1 MSRLRL
7 AAVALG
13 LAVALGAGQAEAQT
27 STPQQQQQPAAN
39 PLAALVVPRAQLGRA
54 AAGLQIELTSGSTT
68 NARAADDS
76 FDQNDTANT
85 LGALG
90 RAVGFT
96 LLYGDVGLSAL
107 RAGKGQIDLG
117 SSIDLFKSAAHAAAY
132 EKKTL
137 RDLQQVRGKNLNG
150 VVIERSST
158 FNVSGLGPGAT
169 GLRIVQRIGNKR
181 IYSTYV
187 DFQIDRLLCEAIV
200 NRADANNVNGQAISI
215 ARTLA
220 GRIIAYAQNSLN
232 AQPVRLPRPLG
243 LRQPGKKAP
252 KLDTMV
258 LTNADL
264 KGKGGVFQQ
273 GFAADDN
280 AIASYQREFRF
291 APSSGLFQLRTTA
304 ALERSARE
312 AAGRLLVLRSI
323 FTGPEGAATLAQLI
337 APGATAVKREEVRGL
352 GLGDESFA
360 VSVSFT
366 SQGQRFRV
374 IAMHERRQRVSASMI
389 LVGAAKKLTAG
400 GIVPYAQAQD
410 KRIKSGLKPQLVA

>member
-1 MSRLRL
+1 MRRLRF

-13 LAVALGAGQAEAQT
+13 SALLLGAGQAGAQT
-27 STPQQQQQPAAN
+27 TPAQQPTAN
-39 PLAALVVPRAQLGRA
+39 PLALMVVPRAQLGRA
-54 AAGLQIELTSGSTT
+54 AAGLQIELMSGATT

-76 FDQNDTANT
+76 FDQADTAET
-85 LGALG
+85 VAGFG
-90 RAVGFT
+90 RVTGFT

-117 SSIDLFKSAAHAAAY
+117 SSIDLFKSAAHATTY
-132 EKKTL
+132 ERKTL
-137 RDLQQVRGKNLNG
+137 RDLKRVTGKNLNG

-158 FNVSGLGPGAT
+158 FDVNGLGPGAT
-169 GLRIVQRIGNKR
+169 GLRFVQRVGNKR
-181 IYSTYV
+181 VYSTYV

-200 NRADANNVNGQAISI
+200 QRADANNVNRQAISI

-220 GRIIAYAQNSLN
+220 ARIIAYAQNSLN
-232 AQPVRLPRPLG
+232 AQPVTLPRPLG

-252 KLDTMV
+252 RLDTMV

-273 GFAADDN
+273 GFAPDDN

-291 APSSGLFQLRTTA
+291 APSTGLFQLRTTA
-304 ALERSARE
+304 ALERSPRE
-312 AAGRLLVLRSI
+312 AAGRMLILRSI

-337 APGATAVKREEVRGL
+337 APDATAVKREEVRGL
-352 GLGDESFA
+352 GLGDESFS

-366 SQGQRFRV
+366 AQGQRFRV
-374 IAMHERRQRVSASMI
+374 IAVHERRQRISASMI
-389 LVGAAKKLTAG
+389 LVGSATKLTPG